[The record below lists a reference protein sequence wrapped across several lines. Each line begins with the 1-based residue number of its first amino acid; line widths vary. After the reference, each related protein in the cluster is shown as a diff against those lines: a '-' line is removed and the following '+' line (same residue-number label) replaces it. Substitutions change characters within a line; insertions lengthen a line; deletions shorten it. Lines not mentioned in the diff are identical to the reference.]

1 MQSLASKL
9 ALVTGASSGIGAAT
23 ARALAAAG
31 ARVVLA
37 ARRADR
43 LAGVA
48 GAIDGAETLELDVRN
63 ADEVAVKL
71 GAHAFDVVV
80 NNAGLALGTDKL
92 QTGDP
97 SDWQVV
103 VDTNVLG
110 VLNVFRATVQPMIE
124 RGSGDQVFLGSVAGR
139 AVYPGGNVY
148 CASKY
153 AVRALY
159 ESARVDLFGTDVRVS
174 TVDPAQVR
182 TPFSEVRFK
191 GDRARAE
198 AVYRDM
204 VPLEPEDVA
213 DAIVWAVSRPPHV
226 NVGEIVLWPT
236 RQASVTLFDRRPD
249 SPSPPPSA

>member
-1 MQSLASKL
+1 MSSLDGKR

-23 ARALAAAG
+23 ARALNAAG

-43 LAGVA
+43 LAELA
-48 GAIDGAETLELDVRN
+48 RELEGSEALALDVRD
-63 ADEVAVKL
+63 ASEVQAKL
-71 GAHAFDVVV
+71 GAYAFDVVV

-92 QTGDP
+92 QDGDP
-97 SDWQVV
+97 ADWRVV

-159 ESARVDLFGTDVRVS
+159 ESARLDLFTTDVRVTS
-174 TVDPAQVR
+174 VDPAQVR
-182 TPFSEVRFK
+182 TDFSAVRFK
-191 GDRARAE
+191 GDRERAE
-198 AVYRDM
+198 TVYHDM

-213 DAIVWAVSRPPHV
+213 DAIVWALARPPHV

-236 RQASVTLFDRRPD
+236 RQASVTLFDRRPKA
-249 SPSPPPSA
+249 PE